1 MSDIE
6 EMLLWLGNIFFR
18 WEFLD
23 SLRQTRQT
31 GKLWGAKSIGGS
43 MRTVS
48 PDRILRVDTRKRP
61 MLSFR
66 ATLKALHDED
76 EGGTKKY
83 T

>member
-1 MSDIE
+1 
-6 EMLLWLGNIFFR
+6 
-18 WEFLD
+18 
-23 SLRQTRQT
+23 
-31 GKLWGAKSIGGS
+31 

-66 ATLKALHDED
+66 DTLKALHDED